1 MFPCTHFDP
10 LARVDNLDVIFETR
24 LNRQLQL
31 CDQYNTLHMARVDR
45 IDVWGPFVIVS
56 VHGNMAKI
64 LYSSF
69 VLKYLPTDI

>member
-1 MFPCTHFDP
+1 MG
-10 LARVDNLDVIFETR
+10 RVDGT
-24 LNRQLQL
+24 
-31 CDQYNTLHMARVDR
+31 
-45 IDVWGPFVIVS
+45 DVWGPFVIVS